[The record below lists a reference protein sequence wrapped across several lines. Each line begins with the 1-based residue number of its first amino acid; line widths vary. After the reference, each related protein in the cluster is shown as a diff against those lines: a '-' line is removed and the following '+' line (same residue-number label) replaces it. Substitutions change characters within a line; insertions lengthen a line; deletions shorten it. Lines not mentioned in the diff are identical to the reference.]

1 MPPAP
6 WPTPRTVR
14 QAAELH
20 AHLTTSGRLLH
31 PPSAHHL
38 LNSLVNCLPPSDPLH
53 LRYALHLFD
62 RMPASTFLFDTALR
76 ACFRAGTSSG
86 DPDIPFVLF
95 RRMRRA
101 AIRPDGFTFHFL
113 FKCSSSSRPRALLCT
128 MLHAA
133 CLRSMLPSAAPFVAN
148 SLIHMYTELGLAGDV
163 RRAFD
168 EIPVKDAV
176 SWTMVIS
183 GLAKM
188 GMLSDARLL
197 LAQAPVRDVISWTS
211 LIAAYS
217 RADRAKEAVDCF
229 KNMLSEGIAPD
240 DVTVIGVLSACSQL
254 KDLELGCS
262 LHLLVKEKGMS
273 MSENLV
279 VALIDMYAKCG
290 DFGHAREVFDAVG
303 RGRRPQSWNAI
314 IDGYC
319 KHGHVD
325 VARSLFDQMEVRDI
339 ITFNSMITGYIH
351 SGQLR
356 EALLLFMNM
365 RRHDLRVDNF
375 TVVSLL
381 SACASLGAL
390 PQGRALHACI
400 ELRLVET
407 DIYIGTA
414 LLDMYMKC
422 GRVNEATIVFQRMGK
437 RDVHAWTAMIAGL
450 AFNGMG
456 KAGLEYFYQMRC
468 DGFQPNPVSYIA
480 VLTACSHSCLLNEGR
495 LYFDEMRILYNI
507 HPQIE
512 HYGCMIDLLGRS
524 GLLDEAMDLVKTMPM
539 QPNSVIWASI
549 LSACRVHKRIDLAQ
563 CAAEHLL
570 KIEPDEDAVYVQ
582 LYNIC
587 IDSRKWE
594 DASKIRMLMEERQVK
609 KTAGYSSVTVAGQ
622 VHKFVVSDKSHPR
635 ILEIIAMLEEISH
648 RLKSAGYS
656 PITSQVTVDV
666 DEEEK
671 EQTLLAHSE
680 KLAIAFGLV
689 SLAPNLP
696 VHIIKNL
703 RPTIFRPLGADDGKQ
718 KQPDR
723 RVVFLLPPSRRD
735 APVLVRPIP
744 SSPAPFSLRSSVT
757 MAVRDVASLNRM
769 ITGFI
774 RDGLADRARAVYR
787 WMVASGIRETPHT
800 FSTILGVCSTYEALQ
815 LHGRVLAL
823 GLCCNPFVGSALVN
837 HYMHV
842 ESPHAALSLFRE
854 LPLQNTAMCNVVLRG
869 LGNLKLTEELICC
882 FLDMRRQYL
891 ELNGLSYCYAMKG
904 CYQNGEWLEQGRQ
917 LHGVVLKAGWI
928 PSNIFLSNSLVDLY
942 SAIGDS
948 VDTVKALND
957 ILSEDVISWNSIL
970 SMYADR
976 GHMKEA
982 VYYLK
987 QMLWHGKMPSIRSF
1001 VSLLALS
1008 GKTGDWQLGVQIHGI
1023 VHKLGFSCSSV
1034 HVQTT
1039 LIDMY
1044 GKCCCFDH
1052 SLAIFNEIPSIALEC
1067 CNSLITSS
1075 LRCNMF
1081 DAALEILHCM
1091 IVEGVTPDDVTFSAT
1106 MKAISLSASPSLT
1119 SCQMLHSCLVKLGF
1133 EMDMAVCSSLITAYA
1148 CAGQLSSSHLIFEG
1162 LLDPNVIC
1170 FTAIISA
1177 CARYGDGARAMEL
1190 FDQMVSSGL
1199 KPDNVTFLC
1208 AIAGCD
1214 QAGMFEEGR
1223 LVIELMRAS
1232 RELDPDERHF
1242 ACMVNLLSRDGFVK
1256 EAMEMME
1263 QSPLRHYTKAWSSLL
1278 QSCKAHGENVL
1289 GKRAANMLID
1299 VGRKDPATTLQV
1311 SNFFNDIGDR
1321 ETALRIKEMTNVKE
1335 VKKSGHSLIEDGR
1348 GKVQE
1353 GIRAGGVE
1361 KAPATCQERTST
1373 RTLVDSCWVLLLNSL
1388 VLGLFAEDT
1397 VPLKFDLR
1405 AYSDSAILGLQ
1416 CMQAHKVQN
1425 LIHCCLQLYMDKKE
1439 VVDALSREAKIE
1451 PSVTQHVW
1459 QKLEENNR
1467 EFFKA
1472 YYLRLMLKN
1481 QITAFNKLLEDQLR
1495 IINKEYHPGPS
1506 SMPLP
1511 NGSNSN
1517 LLKQNP
1523 CFLSESTPMPA
1534 MPDDVM
1540 CNGNSSGI
1548 VDRTQ
1553 SSDQLIYAGKDIQGL
1568 HSSMDA
1574 SNLLPVQNA
1583 NSVLFGVEN
1592 GTTIKTESGYSSNGN
1607 FGFCGNAFLESCQSI
1622 GDASGGSFS
1631 SSELNGQ
1638 PLDDSILDIE
1648 SSSFGFLSQLP
1659 RNFFSDLPED
1669 FSQSTEILDNYGKS
1683 PFLPSEQNNFS
1694 DSTGGEHTG

>member
-1 MPPAP
+1 
-6 WPTPRTVR
+6 
-14 QAAELH
+14 
-20 AHLTTSGRLLH
+20 S
-31 PPSAHHL
+31 
-38 LNSLVNCLPPSDPLH
+38 
-53 LRYALHLFD
+53 
-62 RMPASTFLFDTALR
+62 
-76 ACFRAGTSSG
+76 
-86 DPDIPFVLF
+86 
-95 RRMRRA
+95 
-101 AIRPDGFTFHFL
+101 
-113 FKCSSSSRPRALLCT
+113 
-128 MLHAA
+128 
-133 CLRSMLPSAAPFVAN
+133 
-148 SLIHMYTELGLAGDV
+148 
-163 RRAFD
+163 
-168 EIPVKDAV
+168 
-176 SWTMVIS
+176 
-183 GLAKM
+183 
-188 GMLSDARLL
+188 
-197 LAQAPVRDVISWTS
+197 
-211 LIAAYS
+211 
-217 RADRAKEAVDCF
+217 
-229 KNMLSEGIAPD
+229 
-240 DVTVIGVLSACSQL
+240 
-254 KDLELGCS
+254 
-262 LHLLVKEKGMS
+262 
-273 MSENLV
+273 
-279 VALIDMYAKCG
+279 
-290 DFGHAREVFDAVG
+290 
-303 RGRRPQSWNAI
+303 
-314 IDGYC
+314 
-319 KHGHVD
+319 
-325 VARSLFDQMEVRDI
+325 
-339 ITFNSMITGYIH
+339 
-351 SGQLR
+351 
-356 EALLLFMNM
+356 
-365 RRHDLRVDNF
+365 
-375 TVVSLL
+375 
-381 SACASLGAL
+381 
-390 PQGRALHACI
+390 
-400 ELRLVET
+400 VE
-407 DIYIGTA
+407 
-414 LLDMYMKC
+414 
-422 GRVNEATIVFQRMGK
+422 
-437 RDVHAWTAMIAGL
+437 
-450 AFNGMG
+450 
-456 KAGLEYFYQMRC
+456 
-468 DGFQPNPVSYIA
+468 
-480 VLTACSHSCLLNEGR
+480 
-495 LYFDEMRILYNI
+495 
-507 HPQIE
+507 
-512 HYGCMIDLLGRS
+512 
-524 GLLDEAMDLVKTMPM
+524 
-539 QPNSVIWASI
+539 
-549 LSACRVHKRIDLAQ
+549 
-563 CAAEHLL
+563 
-570 KIEPDEDAVYVQ
+570 
-582 LYNIC
+582 
-587 IDSRKWE
+587 
-594 DASKIRMLMEERQVK
+594 
-609 KTAGYSSVTVAGQ
+609 
-622 VHKFVVSDKSHPR
+622 
-635 ILEIIAMLEEISH
+635 
-648 RLKSAGYS
+648 
-656 PITSQVTVDV
+656 
-666 DEEEK
+666 
-671 EQTLLAHSE
+671 
-680 KLAIAFGLV
+680 
-689 SLAPNLP
+689 
-696 VHIIKNL
+696 
-703 RPTIFRPLGADDGKQ
+703 
-718 KQPDR
+718 
-723 RVVFLLPPSRRD
+723 
-735 APVLVRPIP
+735 
-744 SSPAPFSLRSSVT
+744 RSSVT

-987 QMLWHGKMPSIRSF
+987 QMLWHGKMPSVRSF

-1075 LRCNMF
+1075 LGCNMF

-1335 VKKSGHSLIEDGR
+1335 VKKSGHSLIE
-1348 GKVQE
+1348 VSH
-1353 GIRAGGVE
+1353 RA
-1361 KAPATCQERTST
+1361 
-1373 RTLVDSCWVLLLNSL
+1373 
-1388 VLGLFAEDT
+1388 
-1397 VPLKFDLR
+1397 
-1405 AYSDSAILGLQ
+1405 
-1416 CMQAHKVQN
+1416 
-1425 LIHCCLQLYMDKKE
+1425 
-1439 VVDALSREAKIE
+1439 
-1451 PSVTQHVW
+1451 
-1459 QKLEENNR
+1459 
-1467 EFFKA
+1467 
-1472 YYLRLMLKN
+1472 
-1481 QITAFNKLLEDQLR
+1481 
-1495 IINKEYHPGPS
+1495 
-1506 SMPLP
+1506 
-1511 NGSNSN
+1511 
-1517 LLKQNP
+1517 
-1523 CFLSESTPMPA
+1523 
-1534 MPDDVM
+1534 
-1540 CNGNSSGI
+1540 
-1548 VDRTQ
+1548 
-1553 SSDQLIYAGKDIQGL
+1553 
-1568 HSSMDA
+1568 
-1574 SNLLPVQNA
+1574 
-1583 NSVLFGVEN
+1583 
-1592 GTTIKTESGYSSNGN
+1592 
-1607 FGFCGNAFLESCQSI
+1607 
-1622 GDASGGSFS
+1622 
-1631 SSELNGQ
+1631 
-1638 PLDDSILDIE
+1638 
-1648 SSSFGFLSQLP
+1648 
-1659 RNFFSDLPED
+1659 
-1669 FSQSTEILDNYGKS
+1669 
-1683 PFLPSEQNNFS
+1683 
-1694 DSTGGEHTG
+1694 